1 MFDCF
6 SVLTIYLYV
15 HKKQIICYIE
25 QIILII
31 LTKHLW
37 LLTNWN
43 RQLWHITYWSL
54 KGEEEVSTSSRIQIL
69 ETGDL
74 LIAAVREKDAGVYTC
89 VRSNEAGEVRGSANL
104 SVLGKYTLQNNTIVL
119 INSIYSSNSN
129 RTAPSGY

>member
-1 MFDCF
+1 M
-6 SVLTIYLYV
+6 
-15 HKKQIICYIE
+15 
-25 QIILII
+25 
-31 LTKHLW
+31 
-37 LLTNWN
+37 
-43 RQLWHITYWSL
+43 
-54 KGEEEVSTSSRIQIL
+54 STSSRIQIL